1 MNTLKELVIKQ
12 KKALGLTNLTLSKM
26 SGVNLSTV
34 SNISSGHTTNP
45 GFETVRALA
54 EVLCLD
60 MGDFN
65 RETPKPHIQEQSI
78 IAEPFSLLD
87 EHGKRVICLLMQEE
101 LHRLNKDSKQ
111 LRDFLSPKNSEK
123 TTTATVMIYDEPA
136 AAGSGNYAEGDL
148 SHEEEFLAS
157 QVPDG
162 TDFAVKISG
171 ESMAPTIPDGCIA
184 FIQGAPVINSD
195 EYGVF
200 MLDGQAYCKQL
211 KMIGGKVVLHSLNPA
226 YPDVDVPTFAEFRT
240 IGKILGYF
248 DDAKNMTHRFKTK
261 MTATLD

>member
-123 TTTATVMIYDEPA
+123 TTTVMIYDEPA

-200 MLDGQAYCKQL
+200 MLDGQAF
-211 KMIGGKVVLHSLNPA
+211 HSLNPA
-226 YPDVDVPTFAEFRT
+226 YPDVDVPPFAEFRT

-248 DDAKNMTHRFKTK
+248 DDAKNMTHRF
-261 MTATLD
+261 